1 MTELDLIGRMF
12 EYTDWS
18 NTRLIEAALP
28 VVEEALDRPME
39 IGPGSLRRTLLHI
52 FNGESVWLGRF
63 GQDPSVPWPSE
74 TERVGVAALGE
85 RLAANA
91 KRRDEFLAGLV
102 PADLDRVQPYRDSK
116 GSLFQAT
123 LRDMLLQGVLH
134 SKHHQAQAVNILR
147 RLGAAWPELDYMYRV
162 RRPA

>member
-1 MTELDLIGRMF
+1 MPELDLIRRLF

-18 NTRLIEAALP
+18 NGRLIESAAPLG
-28 VVEEALDRPME
+28 EDALDRPME
-39 IGPGSLRRTLLHI
+39 IGPGTLRRTLVHI
-52 FNGESVWLGRF
+52 CNGERVWLGRF
-63 GQDPSVPWPSE
+63 RQDHEVPWPSE
-74 TERVGVAALGE
+74 AELVPVAVVGE
-85 RLAANA
+85 RLDLHA
-91 KRRDEFLAGLV
+91 RERDGFLSTLS
-102 PADLDRVQPYRDSK
+102 PADLDRVQTYRDSK
-116 GSLFQAT
+116 GSLYRAP